1 VQRISRPCPAEA
13 ALRVSELGAAIR
25 VSREQRGSQSVSDA
39 PRRVWPV
46 KQQEECVQF
55 KSSTKAALAAAA
67 LMAFSPAAALAQDE
81 VNNSAGDTQYA
92 APQQDDDDE
101 FPLGLL
107 GLLGLAGLLGLKKR
121 ERDIHVDARHNH

>member
-1 VQRISRPCPAEA
+1 M
-13 ALRVSELGAAIR
+13 
-25 VSREQRGSQSVSDA
+25 
-39 PRRVWPV
+39 
-46 KQQEECVQF
+46 QF
-55 KSSTKAALAAAA
+55 KSSTKVALAAAA
-67 LMAFSPAAALAQDE
+67 LMAVSPAVALAQDE
-81 VNNSAGDTQYA
+81 VNNSGETQYA